1 MEAVSN
7 RNVVMDCPVLR
18 ECKVCGEH
26 KPQTDFYKLAPTKR
40 AKEVHCLLKEVLGM
54 MKAEQSQ

>member
-18 ECKVCGEH
+18 ECKVCGIRAEL
-26 KPQTDFYKLAPTKR
+26 LAI
-40 AKEVHCLLKEVLGM
+40 A
-54 MKAEQSQ
+54 AELENQ

>member
-1 MEAVSN
+1 
-7 RNVVMDCPVLR
+7 MDCPVLR